1 MTPFS
6 WREIPSAMVDI
17 SRGNITQ
24 GFMVAVVKEILQ
36 FSDIK
41 KRNEKYQKIVNSI
54 GKGGVLK
61 LRDSAINID
70 LVTFISKDW
79 YNA

>member
-1 MTPFS
+1 MSKCRQNKKGRPKVEKIFLIRVNFS
-6 WREIPSAMVDI
+6 TN
-17 SRGNITQ
+17 NI
-24 GFMVAVVKEILQ
+24 EILQ